1 MKEPERKMTGKRLE
15 YQEKIEDGALWFV
28 WIALLS
34 LGNSIFLF
42 IGKNFGFM
50 FGLAITQ
57 FIDIIGID
65 LSIQIGIAGKVI
77 AFIINLLIAAIIGCF
92 GLIAQKGYRLAF
104 IIGMITYA
112 LDGVL
117 ALLFGDYLGAAFHC
131 VPLYFIF
138 MGFKVCNIVY
148 QTEKDIYLN
157 SIYKSNLI
165 TIILGVVLSVPILF
179 ASYLQIDSMISVS
192 KPIRDVYD
200 LENFVTYYYIN
211 PQPELVTDAI
221 EFIGEQKYASKK
233 NMYGSMMGF
242 FTYVFSHNEDRREE
256 WLNVINKQDDKTK
269 AFFLEAMNTNID
281 ELLNKTEVFPP
292 LNDMYW
298 GAFFASGDVS
308 YIDKLIDNLQYIN
321 EREDKDLFLAAGT
334 AKWSLGSNALFHPK
348 VKAAIEELKTNDNPE
363 LRKLAE
369 DMLNSTPE
377 ELMEEIRAVFEEQQ
391 RKGIW

>member
-1 MKEPERKMTGKRLE
+1 MKEPNRKMTGKRLE

-42 IGKNFGFM
+42 IGTNFGFM

-57 FIDIIGID
+57 FIDIIGIN
-65 LSIQIGIAGKVI
+65 LSIQVGPAGKVI
-77 AFIINLLIAAIIGCF
+77 AFIINLLIAVIISCF
-92 GLIAQKGYRLAF
+92 GFIAKKGYRLAF
-104 IIGMITYA
+104 IVGMITYA
-112 LDGVL
+112 LDGIL
-117 ALLFGDYLGAAFHC
+117 ALLLEDYFGAAFHC

-148 QTEKDIYLN
+148 QAEKDIYLN
-157 SIYKSNLI
+157 SIYRSNLI

-179 ASYLQIDSMISVS
+179 ASFLQVDSMISAS
-192 KPIRDVYD
+192 KPMSNLYD
-200 LENFVTYYYIN
+200 LSDFVSYYYLN
-211 PQPELVTDAI
+211 PQPELITDAI
-221 EFIGEQKYASKK
+221 ELIVKQGYTSNE
-233 NMYGSMMGF
+233 NIYGSMMGF

-269 AFFLEAMNTNID
+269 EFFLEAMDTNIE
-281 ELLNKTEVFPP
+281 ELISKTEISPI

-308 YIDKLIDNLQYIN
+308 YIDKLIDKLQYIN
-321 EREDKDLFLAAGT
+321 ERENKDLFLAAGT

-348 VKAAIEELKTNDNPE
+348 VKAAIEELKTSDNPE

-377 ELMEEIRAVFEEQQ
+377 ELIEEIITILEEQHD
-391 RKGIW
+391 RGIW